1 MGALAVV
8 RLGPMTSVHGKLVTL
23 RPLIRRGIRRGRRLV
38 LLTPD
43 PGPRFGNF
51 LYYWLHADMRRRRG
65 ETYLVLTRDHIGPWL
80 DALPVVREEL
90 TIRSGAMRP
99 WDRREWPPTSQF
111 QRFGEDF
118 GAADLDLFIREMV
131 LGSPL
136 MRGGRLTVDADGAN
150 EPVVVNVR
158 RGDYYAIPEFRQ
170 AYGFDVVTY
179 VGEALRRIADRE
191 PISRVLVVS
200 DDIAWCRANLD
211 VILRPK
217 VPEVRFV
224 SPTATPLDHFRAVA
238 RARRVVG
245 ANSTF
250 SYWAGYVAT
259 VLHGARAHVVM
270 PGFHSRAVAGGRAF
284 QLDDR
289 WDVVRDLP
297 GGWNPV

>member
-1 MGALAVV
+1 MTPVQNRFGALK
-8 RLGPMTSVHGKLVTL
+8 PLVT
-23 RPLIRRGIRRGRRLV
+23 RTVRRGRRLV

-65 ETYLVLTRDHIGPWL
+65 ETYLVLTRDHIQPWL
-80 DALPVVREEL
+80 EVLPAVRDEL
-90 TIRSGAMRP
+90 TTQREAVRP

-118 GAADLDLFIREMV
+118 GPSDLKVFIEDMI

-136 MRGGRLTVDADGAN
+136 MPDAREVDDGGTDD
-150 EPVVVNVR
+150 PVVLNVR
-158 RGDYYAIPEFRQ
+158 RGDYYAIPEFRRS
-170 AYGFDVVTY
+170 YGFNLETY
-179 VGEALRRIADRE
+179 MDEALRRINARE
-191 PISRVLVVS
+191 PVRTILVVS
-200 DDIAWCRANLD
+200 DDVAWCRENLGD
-211 VILRPK
+211 RLRAM
-217 VPEVRFV
+217 VPEVRFI
-224 SPTATPLDHFRAVA
+224 SPAATPLDHFRAVA
-238 RARRVVG
+238 SARRLIG

-270 PGFHSRAVAGGRAF
+270 PGFHSRAVNGGRAF
-284 QLDDR
+284 QLDVR

-297 GGWNPV
+297 GGWSAA